1 MLRHL
6 SIRDVVLIDRLDL
19 DFSAGLGVLTGET
32 GAGKSIL
39 LDSLGLVLGARGDS
53 NLVRAGCERA
63 VVSADFDVAGDVE
76 ITALLAEHGLESDD
90 GRLLLRRVLGA
101 DGRSRAFLNDQSI
114 SIGLLRDV
122 GTRLVDVHG
131 QFEHH
136 GLLNPRTHGVALDA
150 FGVLEALV
158 DTVRVAYGDWVA
170 ASELLAAKE
179 AALGKA
185 QEEEAF
191 LRHALE
197 ELNELVPE
205 TDEEATLAERRQRL
219 QHGEKLKAAMIG
231 AQAALGEDNGA
242 DRGLQLATRELARV
256 GQVAAGLFEGALAA
270 LDRAA
275 AELAEVVHEL
285 HEAERDI
292 DVDPG
297 ALDEIER
304 RLFALR
310 GLARKHGC
318 EVDGLAALHESL
330 GEQLVSLDNAGSQLT
345 EIAARAEAARRDYVK
360 AAEKLSRSRHAAAAR
375 LDAAVAG
382 ELPPLKLGNATFM
395 TEIARLDEARWGPMG
410 CDEVRF
416 TVATNPGATPGP
428 IHKIASGGELS
439 RFMLA
444 LKVVL
449 ADSAGNKTL
458 VFDEV
463 DAGVGGATAA
473 AVGQRLARLSRE
485 RQVLVVTHSPQVA
498 AVGAQ
503 HWRVAKREDVERVVT
518 EVAVLPQKARQEE
531 IARMISGAEVTDEAR
546 AAAARLMAGV

>member
-39 LDSLGLVLGARGDS
+39 LDSLGLVLGARGGS
-53 NLVRAGCERA
+53 SLVRAGCRQA
-63 VVSADFDVAGDVE
+63 VVSADFDVAGDRE
-76 ITALLAEHGLESDD
+76 ITALLVEHGLDSDD
-90 GRLLLRRVLGA
+90 GCLVLRRVLGA

-122 GTRLVDVHG
+122 GMRLVDVHG

-150 FGVLEALV
+150 FGVLDGAVGE
-158 DTVRVAYGDWVA
+158 TRA
-170 ASELLAAKE
+170 AHGIWLAANETLLAKE
-179 AALGKA
+179 ASLAKA
-185 QEEEAF
+185 QEEEVF

-197 ELNELVPE
+197 ELDDLVPE
-205 TDEEATLAERRQRL
+205 ANEEAALAERRQRL
-219 QHGEKLKAAMIG
+219 QHGEKLVAASIA
-231 AQAALGEDNGA
+231 AQAALGDDNGA

-256 GQVAAGLFEGALAA
+256 GQVAGGLFDGAMAA

-275 AELAEVVHEL
+275 AELAEVFHEL
-285 HEAERDI
+285 HVAEQDI

-297 ALDEIER
+297 DLDEIER

-318 EVDGLAALHESL
+318 EVDGLAALHDSL
-330 GEQLVSLDNAGSQLT
+330 RQQLLALDDAGSELT
-345 EIAARAEAARRDYVK
+345 EVAARAEASRRDFVK
-360 AAEKLSRSRHAAAAR
+360 AAENLSRGRQAAAKM
-375 LDAAVAG
+375 LDKSVAG
-382 ELPPLKLGNATFM
+382 ELPPLKLGNATFT

-473 AVGQRLARLSRE
+473 AVGQRLARLSEE

-498 AVGAQ
+498 AVGVQ
-503 HWRVAKREDVERVVT
+503 HWRVAKREEVERVVT
-518 EVAVLPQKARQEE
+518 EVAILPQSARQEE

-546 AAAARLMAGV
+546 AAAARLMAGT

>member
-53 NLVRAGCERA
+53 GLVRPGCENA
-63 VVSADFDVAGDVE
+63 VVSADFDIADDPDVL
-76 ITALLAEHGLESDD
+76 ALLAEHGLGSDD
-90 GRLLLRRVLGA
+90 GRLVLRRVLGA

-122 GTRLVDVHG
+122 GSRLVDVHG

-136 GLLNPRTHGVALDA
+136 GLLNPRTHGEALDA
-150 FGVLEALV
+150 FGALGRL
-158 DTVRVAYGDWVA
+158 VRKTAAAHSAWVA
-170 ASELLAAKE
+170 ANETLAARQ
-179 AALGKA
+179 ASLAKA

-191 LRHALE
+191 LRHALA
-197 ELNELVPE
+197 ELDDLAPE
-205 TDEEATLAERRQRL
+205 ANEEAALAERRQRL
-219 QHGEKLKAAMIG
+219 QHGEKLTAASVA
-231 AQAALGEDNGA
+231 AQAALGEDTGA
-242 DRGLQLATRELARV
+242 DHGLQLATRELARV
-256 GQVAAGLFEGALAA
+256 GGVAGGLFDGALAA

-275 AELAEVVHEL
+275 AELAEVFHEL
-285 HEAERDI
+285 HAAEQDI

-318 EVDGLAALHESL
+318 EVDGLAALHETL
-330 GEQLVSLDNAGSQLT
+330 RRQLTDLDSAGSALT
-345 EIAARAEAARRDYVK
+345 EIAARAEATRRDYVK
-360 AAEKLSRSRHAAAAR
+360 TAEKLSRSRYMTAKKM
-375 LDAAVAG
+375 DQAVAG
-382 ELPPLKLGNATFM
+382 ELPPLKLGNARFT
-395 TEIARLDEARWGPMG
+395 TKIERLDEGRWGPMG
-410 CDEVRF
+410 WDEVRF
-416 TVATNPGATPGP
+416 EVATNPGAKPGP

-449 ADSAGNKTL
+449 ADSAGHKTL

-473 AVGQRLARLSRE
+473 AVGQRLARLSGE

-498 AVGAQ
+498 AVGVQ
-503 HWRVAKREDVERVVT
+503 HWRVAKREEVERVVT
-518 EVAVLPQKARQEE
+518 EVAVLPQEERQEE

-546 AAAARLMAGV
+546 AAAARLMAGA